1 MTTVLVISRTS
12 AIGMSLN
19 LQGFSVEQW
28 LQRVPGGDVP
38 DGLDAAL
45 LDLAHDLQDP
55 PRWVAHLRA
64 RHPGLPVVVLAD
76 AESCARLLPD
86 VLDVVLAVPPISA
99 ADVAELVRAGVAARP
114 ASTDDRREAA
124 PQVDGSTEVAAFD
137 DVDSG
142 PARDPVVVSPS
153 TTRPSVPLFPAD
165 GDEQVQDLSQLPVP
179 RPESR
184 TVPTTPGRGRW
195 RPGTS
200 AVLQPEVRA
209 RRRRGRAGTQSDRDG
224 WMAGAQATRNLDQI
238 VAEVEE
244 RLTYVVPV
252 TDLGNV
258 LVQAAVADTDADS
271 GVVLL
276 RDEGEW
282 IVVAGVGLRPL
293 EYRARLHDDHWAVR
307 SATTLGVVVR
317 IEGTDVAR
325 QRLVGLPIAGSRNLL
340 LAALGDKQ
348 ALLAV
353 GRTEPFVEQ
362 DVATLAELC
371 GEALRHLR
379 AALQLRLLAR
389 SLAGYDDLPPQS
401 R

>member
-64 RHPGLPVVVLAD
+64 RHPGLPLVVLAD
-76 AESCARLLPD
+76 AESCARLLPG
-86 VLDVVLAVPPISA
+86 VLDVVLAIPPISA
-99 ADVAELVRAGVAARP
+99 AEVAELVRAGVAARP
-114 ASTDDRREAA
+114 ASAVDRREAE
-124 PQVDGSTEVAAFD
+124 PQVDGSTEAAAFD

-142 PARDPVVVSPS
+142 PVRDPVLVSPS
-153 TTRPSVPLFPAD
+153 TTRTSVPVLRAD
-165 GDEQVQDLSQLPVP
+165 ADEQVLDPLQLPAP

-184 TVPTTPGRGRW
+184 IAPTAPGRGRW

-200 AVLQPEVRA
+200 AVLQTEVRA
-209 RRRRGRAGTQSDRDG
+209 RRRRGRAGTQSDQDG
-224 WMAGAQATRNLDQI
+224 WMAGAQATRDLDQI
-238 VAEVEE
+238 VAELEE
-244 RLTYVVPV
+244 RLPYVVPV
-252 TDLGNV
+252 TDVGNV
-258 LVQAAVADTDADS
+258 LLQAAVADTDADS

-276 RDEGEW
+276 REEGEW
-282 IVVAGVGLRPL
+282 LVVAGVGLRPL
-293 EYRARLHDDHWAVR
+293 EYRARLHDDHWVVR
-307 SATTLGVVVR
+307 SATTLGAVVR
-317 IEGTDVAR
+317 IEDTDVAR
-325 QRLVGLPIAGSRNLL
+325 QRLAGLPIAGSRNLL
-340 LAALGDKQ
+340 LAALGDQQ

-371 GEALRHLR
+371 REALGHLD
-379 AALQLRLLAR
+379 AAVKLRLLAR
-389 SLAGYDDLPPQS
+389 ALADYDDLPPQS